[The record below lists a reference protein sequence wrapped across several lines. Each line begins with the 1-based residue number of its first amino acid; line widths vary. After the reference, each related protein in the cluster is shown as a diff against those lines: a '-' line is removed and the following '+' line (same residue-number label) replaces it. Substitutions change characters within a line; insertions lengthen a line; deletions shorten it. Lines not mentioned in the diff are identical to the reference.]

1 MKNFSVNS
9 QLLRRKPSF
18 VQTIQNSF
26 ILAFRSLL
34 KVWHT
39 PEQLTDVT
47 LQPIFFILMFAYIFG
62 GAIAGNVDKYLPT
75 IVPAILVQTLFSAS
89 IISGTQLREDMETGI
104 FDRFKSLPIARIAP
118 LAGPLLAD
126 ILRYAI
132 ATFSTLTTGYIIGY
146 RPAGGIINLIIASL
160 FVIKFSWC
168 ISWVFAFVGVVARTA
183 SSVQAISML
192 VMFPLMFLSNAF
204 VPVETMPHAIQ
215 WFAKNNPISHI
226 ITAVRQLTNTG
237 KIGSDFVITL
247 IGMIIIVG
255 IFIPLTVR
263 IYSQKT

>member
-1 MKNFSVNS
+1 MDNFAVNY
-9 QLLRRKPSF
+9 QLRRQPGF
-18 VQTIQNSF
+18 IQAIQNSL

-47 LQPIFFILMFAYIFG
+47 LQPVFFILMFAYIFG
-62 GAIAGNVDKYLPT
+62 GAIAGNVHKYLPT

-89 IISGTQLREDMETGI
+89 IISGTQLREDMDTGV
-104 FDRFKSLPIARIAP
+104 FDRFKSLPIAQIAP

-126 ILRYAI
+126 ILRYVVAMLS
-132 ATFSTLTTGYIIGY
+132 TFITGYIIGY
-146 RPAGGIINLIIASL
+146 RPAGGVGHLIIAAL
-160 FVIKFSWC
+160 FVIGFSWS

-204 VPVETMPHAIQ
+204 VPVETMPHAVQ

-226 ITAVRQLTNTG
+226 ITAVRELTNVG
-237 KIGSDFVITL
+237 KIGSDFVISL

-255 IFIPLTVR
+255 IFAPLTVR
-263 IYSQKT
+263 IYSRRT